1 MSKDSL
7 RMATEKMSPALILPP
22 FFVQGSA
29 IAVYHPPHPL
39 ADVPGYFH
47 QIDEICQIK
56 AIPSDRDPPDWD
68 ERGKL
73 FIVVSFLACASKVKS
88 KTDERLWPESEL
100 CQDSY
105 L

>member
-22 FFVQGSA
+22 FSVQGSA
-29 IAVYHPPHPL
+29 IAVYHPPHLL

-56 AIPSDRDPPDWD
+56 GIPSDRAPPDGD

-73 FIVVSFLACASKVKS
+73 FIVVSLRACASKVKS
-88 KTDERLWPESEL
+88 KADELL
-100 CQDSY
+100 
-105 L
+105 